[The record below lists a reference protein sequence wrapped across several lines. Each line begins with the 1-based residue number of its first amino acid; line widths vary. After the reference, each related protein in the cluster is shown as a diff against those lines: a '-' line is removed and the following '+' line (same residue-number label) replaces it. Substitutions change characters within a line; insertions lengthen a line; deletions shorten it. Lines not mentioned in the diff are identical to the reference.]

1 MIYESHKQ
9 TRKKQISQ
17 ATKGLVPSKD
27 AEEKYRDIL
36 QWYIKK
42 GMPKERVL
50 DEVQAKY
57 KISRTRAAL
66 YMSRCLNWLTRDTAM
81 IYGVD
86 EARTVQVGRFEEI
99 YHKCFEAKNYKVAI
113 EALRELNKLLML
125 TSDVNVF
132 NQQNNIQANIS
143 KDSILRFEFG
153 KLPGVETETTET
165 TDTTDTNESSNNTIE
180 VNEVT
185 EANAEENDAIDLDID
200 EQL

>member
-9 TRKKQISQ
+9 TRKKEIAK
-17 ATKGLVPSKD
+17 ATKGLVPTKD
-27 AEEKYRDIL
+27 SEEKYRDIL
-36 QWYIKK
+36 NLYIKK

-50 DEVQAKY
+50 DELQTKY

-66 YMSRCLNWLTRDTAM
+66 YMSRCLNWLTRDTAL

-86 EARTVQVGRFEEI
+86 EARVVQVGRFEEI

-125 TSDVNVF
+125 TQDINVF
-132 NQQNNIQANIS
+132 NQQNNTQVNIN

-153 KLPGVETETTET
+153 KLPGVEETTETTET
-165 TDTTDTNESSNNTIE
+165 TNNTIE
-180 VNEVT
+180 VTEVN
-185 EANAEENDAIDLDID
+185 EANAEENDVIDLDID
-200 EQL
+200 EL

>member
-36 QWYIKK
+36 KWYIKQ

-125 TSDVNVF
+125 TQDVNVF

-153 KLPGVETETTET
+153 KLPGVEENAPNAE
-165 TDTTDTNESSNNTIE
+165 NTIE
-180 VNEVT
+180 VTEANEATDIT

>member
-153 KLPGVETETTET
+153 KLPGVEETTESA
-165 TDTTDTNESSNNTIE
+165 ESSPNTI
-180 VNEVT
+180 EVT

-200 EQL
+200 EL

>member
-125 TSDVNVF
+125 TQDVNVF

-153 KLPGVETETTET
+153 KLPGVEETTESA
-165 TDTTDTNESSNNTIE
+165 ESSNNTIE
-180 VNEVT
+180 VS
-185 EANAEENDAIDLDID
+185 EANAEENDAIDLDVD
-200 EQL
+200 EL

>member
-125 TSDVNVF
+125 TQDVNVF

-153 KLPGVETETTET
+153 TLPGVEE
-165 TDTTDTNESSNNTIE
+165 TNESSPNAENTIE
-180 VNEVT
+180 VS

-200 EQL
+200 EL

>member
-17 ATKGLVPSKD
+17 ATKGLIPSKD

-125 TSDVNVF
+125 TQDVNVF

-153 KLPGVETETTET
+153 KLPGVEETTEST
-165 TDTTDTNESSNNTIE
+165 ESSNNTIE
-180 VNEVT
+180 VS

-200 EQL
+200 EL

>member
-165 TDTTDTNESSNNTIE
+165 IDTNESSNNTIE

>member
-153 KLPGVETETTET
+153 KLPGVETETIE
-165 TDTTDTNESSNNTIE
+165 TTDTNESSNNTIE

-185 EANAEENDAIDLDID
+185 EANAEENNAIDLDID

>member
-153 KLPGVETETTET
+153 KLPGVEE
-165 TDTTDTNESSNNTIE
+165 TNESSPNTENTI
-180 VNEVT
+180 EVT

-200 EQL
+200 EL

>member
-165 TDTTDTNESSNNTIE
+165 TDTNESSNNTIE

>member
-36 QWYIKK
+36 NLYIKK

-50 DEVQAKY
+50 DELTQKY
-57 KISRTRAAL
+57 HITRTRAAL
-66 YMSRCLNWLTRDTAM
+66 YMSRCLNWLTRDTAL

-86 EARTVQVGRFEEI
+86 EARVVQVGRFEEI

-125 TSDVNVF
+125 TQDVNVF

-153 KLPGVETETTET
+153 KLPGVEE
-165 TDTTDTNESSNNTIE
+165 TNESAPNAENTIE
-180 VNEVT
+180 VT
-185 EANAEENDAIDLDID
+185 EADDVNAEENDAIDLDID

>member
-125 TSDVNVF
+125 TQDVNVF

-153 KLPGVETETTET
+153 KLPGVE
-165 TDTTDTNESSNNTIE
+165 ESAPNAENTIE
-180 VNEVT
+180 VTEVS

-200 EQL
+200 EL